1 MDHTY
6 KRIMKSDLERII
18 NNRKSINNML
28 KIRLKRNIS
37 DCPEGSN
44 LWTAMLSLVN
54 VWDNMI
60 FLEELKTSDVDFNNP
75 EEVETRFKEIKNT
88 FSNMKFQREKKY

>member
-6 KRIMKSDLERII
+6 AKITRSDIDKII
-18 NNRKSINNML
+18 NDRKNINNML
-28 KIRLKRNIS
+28 KSRLKKNIN
-37 DCPEGSN
+37 DCPEGSK

-75 EEVETRFKEIKNT
+75 EEVEERFKEIKNI
-88 FSNMKFQREKKY
+88 FSNMKFQREK